1 MERVFNVTG
10 ACSPKLHYMVDIQN
24 RLYEIRQLIDRGA
37 YFTMNRARQYGKTTT
52 LRRLCEYL
60 QGEYYPVYIDFQR
73 QMSHAKFRSENAFSI
88 AFAKAFITN
97 MNSMPSAISENL
109 NASISVLKSEI
120 TEHKEDIDLVEL
132 FQLLS
137 DICHASDKPIVL
149 IVDEVDSA
157 SNNQVFLDF
166 LAQLR
171 GYYLDRDV
179 TATFQ
184 SVVLAG
190 VYDIRN
196 IKQKI
201 RPEEDEKVNSPW
213 NIAADFDVVMSFSKS
228 DIAGML
234 QEYEKDHRTGMN
246 IDEMAGLIYD
256 YTSGY
261 PFLVSRL
268 CKLIDEKI
276 AGSSQ
281 YMDLR
286 DAWSRDGLFEA
297 VKMILSEKSTLFDSL
312 MGKLTDFPQLK
323 NTVYAILFGG
333 QKLIYNP
340 DDFAVDIAHMFG
352 FIKNDHGTI
361 AISNRIFEMRLYNY
375 FLATEEA
382 QNSAIY
388 KVAANNKNQYIR
400 DGHLDMNLVMRK
412 FVEHFNSIYG
422 DHAENFD
429 EEEGRKRFLLY
440 IRPIINGTGNYY
452 IEPETRNA
460 RRMDIVIDYMGE
472 QFIVELKIWRGNA
485 YMERGEQQ
493 LADYLEYFHLKK
505 GYLLSYNFNKNK
517 KPGVREI
524 WFGDKLLVEAV
535 V

>member
-1 MERVFNVTG
+1 
-10 ACSPKLHYMVDIQN
+10 
-24 RLYEIRQLIDRGA
+24 
-37 YFTMNRARQYGKTTT
+37 
-52 LRRLCEYL
+52 
-60 QGEYYPVYIDFQR
+60 
-73 QMSHAKFRSENAFSI
+73 
-88 AFAKAFITN
+88 
-97 MNSMPSAISENL
+97 
-109 NASISVLKSEI
+109 
-120 TEHKEDIDLVEL
+120 
-132 FQLLS
+132 
-137 DICHASDKPIVL
+137 
-149 IVDEVDSA
+149 
-157 SNNQVFLDF
+157 
-166 LAQLR
+166 
-171 GYYLDRDV
+171 
-179 TATFQ
+179 
-184 SVVLAG
+184 
-190 VYDIRN
+190 
-196 IKQKI
+196 
-201 RPEEDEKVNSPW
+201 
-213 NIAADFDVVMSFSKS
+213 
-228 DIAGML
+228 
-234 QEYEKDHRTGMN
+234 
-246 IDEMAGLIYD
+246 
-256 YTSGY
+256 
-261 PFLVSRL
+261 
-268 CKLIDEKI
+268 
-276 AGSSQ
+276 
-281 YMDLR
+281 
-286 DAWSRDGLFEA
+286 
-297 VKMILSEKSTLFDSL
+297 

-460 RRMDIVIDYMGE
+460 RRMDIVIDYLGE

-524 WFGDKLLVEAV
+524 WFGDKMLVEAV